1 MSALYVAKY
10 QGSVGIGD
18 AVLYIGYGTVMGAG
32 VADARYQG
40 TFTEQGSNIAGT
52 VKMKVPA
59 GAQMVFVQAAG
70 GKTEFDITF
79 QWPTNF
85 ATIGTPLPVTVEGQ
99 TVMVQL
105 EQIGLVPSSP
115 PGTLDFSDPTKS
127 GMLPGLMT

>member
-1 MSALYVAKY
+1 LYVAKY

-18 AVLYIGYGTVMGAG
+18 AVLYIGHGTVMGAG

-40 TFTEQGSNIAGT
+40 TFTEQASNVVGT

-59 GAQMVFVQAAG
+59 GAPMVFAQTAG

-85 ATIGTPLPVTVEGQ
+85 ATLGTPLPVTIEGQ
-99 TVMVQL
+99 TVMVEL
-105 EQIGLVPSSP
+105 EQLGPVPSSP
-115 PGTLDFSDPTKS
+115 PGSMTFDDPTKS
-127 GMLPGLMT
+127 GLLPGLMA